1 MGANASIENDRE
13 SQIDVSE
20 LKITLDTS
28 SKQSLSDS
36 EYGFRG
42 SKVDRLDSA
51 PATINYHP
59 NFQEKDTEPIEIP
72 NSLPV
77 EAIGIE
83 HDAFVRYV
91 QDSLFKIDSMILIV

>member
-20 LKITLDTS
+20 LKITVDTS

-59 NFQEKDTEPIEIP
+59 NILEKGTEPIEIP

-83 HDAFVRYV
+83 QTLTHE
-91 QDSLFKIDSMILIV
+91 SKL